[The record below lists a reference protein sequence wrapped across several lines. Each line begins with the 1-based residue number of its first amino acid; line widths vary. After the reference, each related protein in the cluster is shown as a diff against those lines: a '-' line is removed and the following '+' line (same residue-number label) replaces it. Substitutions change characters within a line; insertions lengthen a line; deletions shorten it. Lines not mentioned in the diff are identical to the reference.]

1 MGTKTNELKMKKQ
14 NIRTL
19 SLVVITLTYLIIG
32 AAVFDYFESDNESN
46 FKKPL
51 ILNLNF
57 NFHFKKLILF

>member
-32 AAVFDYFESDNESN
+32 AAVFDYFESDNES
-46 FKKPL
+46 K
-51 ILNLNF
+51 
-57 NFHFKKLILF
+57 